1 MNQTFDNRLQAASY
15 SLTGATNPTMQKNYQ
30 YYSDGQLKYVQDVLN
45 PVFDR
50 LNKYDHLGRIK
61 EAKSGAESRNQTP
74 DAPLRQTLPYRQSYQ
89 YDAFDN
95 LTQRNNL
102 NWGYS
107 QVDGLRNFNLNY
119 SYNPQNN
126 RVVGIFNW
134 TYDADG
140 RNLYSSRPDENINST
155 YDAAG
160 KLVKINQIDANVET
174 MRFFDGTGE
183 EVKSTARD
191 LASGEIRVK
200 YYLRSTVV
208 GEIISEANETG
219 KKLKTSIYAAG
230 ATLARQIIAY
240 DATGNPTQQE
250 VEFDQWDASG
260 MSYRRTY
267 SNVIGL
273 FDGVSEKG
281 ETDPTGTGVGLDGLT
296 YFEAN
301 LPPENDFPLFQSRG
315 FEDVAVHQNGA
326 NVACYEDGVVTS
338 CARVYRNLENGS
350 SIPKALGTERQPGRR
365 PGWKPPPIKFETH
378 GFGRISISTL
388 SPGSNTAPPPPGQP
402 DNGGSYGTLD
412 RWTTQIFQIT
422 WDASSQPQTP
432 QRTSESSCAGSIV
445 NALPSVVQENA
456 RKVVQPLLDAATGF
470 KWGLIAFVIANAVYE
485 TNIIHSSE
493 NISKQAANAAYGND
507 LGNRPGTDDGY
518 NYRGRGLIQITGRDQ
533 YVRLQKALSNVG
545 IEADLVGNP
554 DTVLNPNTSI
564 AIALIGTR
572 DNLFAQ
578 INNGQNTFD
587 SYGKDYYN
595 ARELINGDKDRVRRK
610 LPEGL
615 NTNRITAGAYI
626 RDLTERIGREIN
638 YNPYC
643 R

>member
-1 MNQTFDNRLQAASY
+1 M
-15 SLTGATNPTMQKNYQ
+15 
-30 YYSDGQLKYVQDVLN
+30 
-45 PVFDR
+45 
-50 LNKYDHLGRIK
+50 
-61 EAKSGAESRNQTP
+61 
-74 DAPLRQTLPYRQSYQ
+74 
-89 YDAFDN
+89 
-95 LTQRNNL
+95 
-102 NWGYS
+102 
-107 QVDGLRNFNLNY
+107 
-119 SYNPQNN
+119 
-126 RVVGIFNW
+126 
-134 TYDADG
+134 
-140 RNLYSSRPDENINST
+140 
-155 YDAAG
+155 AG
-160 KLVKINQIDANVET
+160 KLVKLEQPEVQVET
-174 MRFFDGTGE
+174 LRYFDGTGQE
-183 EVKSTARD
+183 LKSTARN
-191 LASGEIRVK
+191 LTNGEIKAK
-200 YYLRSTVV
+200 YYLRSSVV
-208 GEIISEANETG
+208 GAIISEANETG
-219 KKLKTSIYAAG
+219 RKTKTSIYAAG
-230 ATLARQIIAY
+230 ATLARQIVGY
-240 DATGNPTQQE
+240 DTSGNPTQQE
-250 VEFDQWDASG
+250 VEYDQWDASG

-267 SNVIGL
+267 QNAVNT
-273 FDGVSEKG
+273 FDGVSETG
-281 ETDPTGTGVGLDGLT
+281 ETDPTGTGVGLDGLA

-301 LPPENDFPLFQSRG
+301 LPPENDFPLYQPRG
-315 FEDVAVHQNGA
+315 FEDVAINQNGSQ
-326 NVACYEDGVVTS
+326 VACYEDGFPIS
-338 CARVYRNLENGS
+338 CARAYRNIEDGLTV
-350 SIPKALGTERQPGRR
+350 PQPLGTERQPGRR
-365 PGWKPPPIKFETH
+365 PPTIGPKTPSPVVNDQDLERAIRPVTLEGLRLLFA
-378 GFGRISISTL
+378 RISW
-388 SPGSNTAPPPPGQP
+388 SP
-402 DNGGSYGTLD
+402 
-412 RWTTQIFQIT
+412 
-422 WDASSQPQTP
+422 QPQTP

-445 NALPSVVQENA
+445 NALPTVVQENA

-485 TNIIHSSE
+485 TNLIHSSE

-587 SYGKDYYN
+587 SYGEDYYN